1 MWHTPEQFLTR
12 AEAVVHPMDNESFLH
27 EATKNAIKKVV
38 RTDPLVLA
46 KERLATVFNLRKLTN
61 ELKCQELALKDTMHP
76 DVKRCTASKNTLF
89 SSTSSNSLAFGIWRL
104 FPC

>member
-1 MWHTPEQFLTR
+1 
-12 AEAVVHPMDNESFLH
+12 MDNESFLH

-76 DVKRCTASKNTLF
+76 DVKRVHSVQEHPPFRARPQTAWLLGYGGCF
-89 SSTSSNSLAFGIWRL
+89 PVEAGNSPGGVASG
-104 FPC
+104 P

>member
-1 MWHTPEQFLTR
+1 M
-12 AEAVVHPMDNESFLH
+12 
-27 EATKNAIKKVV
+27 V

-76 DVKRCTASKNTLF
+76 DVKRCTASKNILLF
-89 SSTSSNSLAFGIWRL
+89 EHVLKQLGFGIWRL